1 MLKMFSLKN
10 APAPTTADELWR
22 HINYEFGLINGHCE
36 ILHLQTKE
44 EAKARSWK
52 MELGDFGSEYEGLVR
67 FRKGD
72 IREFLVENFEEIV
85 ALRPTVAA
93 MIDARQL
100 TPEFIFYWTRLSF
113 AYGYIM
119 NNICSIDDDL
129 ASSRAGAKK
138 ARTRERKWVALVLF
152 ALMKR
157 GLSRKEADERLVRYL
172 REQIQNRSALQ
183 SFAKRILNRKDDW
196 LSTIYKEAK
205 FYPSKMKRAA
215 AAEVDIPPLPE
226 L

>member
-1 MLKMFSLKN
+1 MFSLKH
-10 APAPTTADELWR
+10 AHAPTTADELWE
-22 HINYEFGLINGHCE
+22 HIDSEFMAIDGHCT

-44 EAKARSWK
+44 EARTRSWK
-52 MELGDFGSEYEGLVR
+52 MELDDFGSENEGLVR

-72 IREFLVENFEEIV
+72 IREFLVENFKELLT
-85 ALRPTVAA
+85 LRPIVAA
-93 MIDARQL
+93 MIDAKQL

-138 ARTRERKWVALVLF
+138 ARTAERKWVALVLL
-152 ALMKR
+152 ALMRR
-157 GLSRKEADERLVRYL
+157 GLSRKDATERLVSYL
-172 REQIQNRSALQ
+172 RKQIESASGLQ
-183 SFAKRILNRKDDW
+183 SFAKRILNRKGDW
-196 LSTIYKEAK
+196 LSTIYQEAK
-205 FYPSKMKRAA
+205 FYRSEMELAA
-215 AAEVDIPPLPE
+215 GAEVEIPPRPE

>member
-1 MLKMFSLKN
+1 M
-10 APAPTTADELWR
+10 AID
-22 HINYEFGLINGHCE
+22 GHCT
-36 ILHLQTKE
+36 ILHLQTKQ

-52 MELGDFGSEYEGLVR
+52 TELDDFGSENAGLVR

-72 IREFLVENFEEIV
+72 IRELLVENFKEV
-85 ALRPTVAA
+85 DQLRPKVAM

-129 ASSRAGAKK
+129 ASSRAGGKK
-138 ARTRERKWVALVLF
+138 ARTAERKWVALVL
-152 ALMKR
+152 LGLVRK
-157 GLSRKEADERLVRYL
+157 GLSRKDATERLVGYL
-172 REQIQNRSALQ
+172 IEQVQGASGLQ
-183 SFAKRILNRKDDW
+183 SFAKRILNRKGDW
-196 LSTIYKEAK
+196 LSTTYEEAK
-205 FYPSKMKRAA
+205 FYRSEMELAA
-215 AAEVDIPPLPE
+215 GAEVEIPPRPE